1 MWGKFYRLVAS
12 VKIQIRN
19 RFYPQMSFSW
29 LFLWTARGG
38 VIVTVL
44 FLHNKSKKYHPI
56 KTFVNVL
63 QMYNFTVKFW
73 IWDFFKTFFLEYFFY
88 LCGMIFYDSIILVTL
103 IREINISFNYDS
115 TILVTLIR
123 EINIS
128 LRSYLPWIKR
138 DKS

>member
-19 RFYPQMSFSW
+19 WFYPQMSFSW

-63 QMYNFTVKFW
+63 QMFNFTVKFW
-73 IWDFFKTFFLEYFFY
+73 IWLFFLFKVKKRLYGDYFYKFRIFFFY

-103 IREINISFNYDS
+103 IREINIS
-115 TILVTLIR
+115 LH
-123 EINIS
+123 
-128 LRSYLPWIKR
+128 SYPPLIKR